1 MKARLWQSL
10 FLLNSLI
17 TTEIIFADSAKKDIS
32 DLKEQNIMSVLYQ
45 QTAAERLAGSL
56 QTFRS
61 AKQALDNALADPS
74 WSALPGQDVQGK
86 RSAIIVDVDETV
98 LDNTAYE
105 ARMILDGTKYP
116 EGWVNWGKEAVATEV
131 PGAKDFLNYAASK
144 GVTIFYVTNRVIE
157 LKESTKKNLTKLDIP
172 WDQGIDTV
180 LMRGENNWDSNK
192 GPRREL
198 IGEKYRVLLMVG
210 DNLGDFVDA
219 KDNNLSPEKRKEIV
233 RAYSDYWGVKWFMIQ
248 NIAYGDWEGALYNFD
263 YSLSPDEVNNARLE
277 NLKPLRQ

>member
-1 MKARLWQSL
+1 MIVAED
-10 FLLNSLI
+10 
-17 TTEIIFADSAKKDIS
+17 TKKDVR

-74 WSALPGQDVQGK
+74 WSALPGQDIQGK
-86 RSAIIVDVDETV
+86 KPAIIVDVDETV

-116 EGWVNWGKEAVATEV
+116 EGWVSWGKEAAATEV
-131 PGAKDFLNYAASK
+131 PGAKDFLNYAAAK
-144 GVTIFYVTNRVIE
+144 GVTIFYVTNRVVE
-157 LKESTKKNLTKLDIP
+157 LKEATKNNLTKLGIH
-172 WDQGIDTV
+172 WDQTKETV
-180 LMRGENNWDSNK
+180 LMRGENNWDSDK
-192 GPRREL
+192 GPRRTLVGNE
-198 IGEKYRVLLMVG
+198 YRVLLMAG

-219 KDNNLSPEKRKEIV
+219 KDNNLSPSNRANIV
-233 RAYSDYWGVKWFMIQ
+233 KDYADYWGVKWFMLQ

-263 YSLSPDEVNNARLE
+263 YSLSPDEVHKTRLE
-277 NLKPLRQ
+277 SLEPSRK

>member
-1 MKARLWQSL
+1 MKARLWQIL

-17 TTEIIFADSAKKDIS
+17 TTEIIFADNEKKDIS

-61 AKQALDNALADPS
+61 AKQALDNALADSS

-86 RSAIIVDVDETV
+86 RPAIIVDVDETV

-116 EGWVNWGKEAVATEV
+116 EGWINWGKEAVATEV

-180 LMRGENNWDSNK
+180 LMRGQNNWNSNK

-219 KDNNLSPEKRKEIV
+219 KDNNLSPKQRKEIV
-233 RAYSDYWGVKWFMIQ
+233 RAYSDYWGLKWFMIQ

-277 NLKPLRQ
+277 NLKPLR

>member
-10 FLLNSLI
+10 FLLIALI
-17 TTEIIFADSAKKDIS
+17 TTEMIVAEDTKKDVR

-74 WSALPGQDVQGK
+74 WSALPGQDIQGK
-86 RSAIIVDVDETV
+86 KPAIIVDVDETV

-116 EGWVNWGKEAVATEV
+116 EGWVGWGKEAAATEV
-131 PGAKDFLNYAASK
+131 PGAKDFLNYAAAK
-144 GVTIFYVTNRVIE
+144 GVTIFYVTNRVVE
-157 LKESTKKNLTKLDIP
+157 LKEATKKNLTKLGIH
-172 WDQGIDTV
+172 WDQTKDTV
-180 LMRGENNWDSNK
+180 LMRGENNWDSDK
-192 GPRREL
+192 GPRRTLVGNE
-198 IGEKYRVLLMVG
+198 YRVLLMAG

-219 KDNNLSPEKRKEIV
+219 KDNNLSPSNRANIV
-233 RAYSDYWGVKWFMIQ
+233 KDYADYWGVKWFMLQ

-263 YSLSPDEVNNARLE
+263 YSLSPDEVHNTRLE
-277 NLKPLRQ
+277 SLEPSR

>member
-10 FLLNSLI
+10 FLLNALI
-17 TTEIIFADSAKKDIS
+17 TTEMILAEDTKKDVR

-74 WSALPGQDVQGK
+74 WSALPGQDIQGK
-86 RSAIIVDVDETV
+86 KPAIIVDVDETV

-116 EGWVNWGKEAVATEV
+116 EGWVSWGKEAAATEV

-144 GVTIFYVTNRVIE
+144 DVTIFYITNRVVE
-157 LKESTKKNLTKLDIP
+157 LKEATQNNLIKLGIP
-172 WDQGIDTV
+172 WDQTKETI
-180 LMRGENNWDSNK
+180 LMRGENNWGSDK
-192 GPRREL
+192 GSRRAL
-198 IGEKYRVLLMVG
+198 VAQKYRVLLMAG

-219 KDNNLSPEKRKEIV
+219 KDNNLSPQQRKAIV
-233 RAYSDYWGVKWFMIQ
+233 EEYADYWGEKWFMLQ
-248 NIAYGDWEGALYNFD
+248 NIAYGDWEGALYDFD
-263 YSLSPDEVNNARLE
+263 YSLSPHEVHNTRLE
-277 NLKPLRQ
+277 SLEPIR

>member
-10 FLLNSLI
+10 FLLNALI
-17 TTEIIFADSAKKDIS
+17 TTEMIVAEDTKKDVR

-74 WSALPGQDVQGK
+74 WSALPGQDIQGK
-86 RSAIIVDVDETV
+86 KPAIIVDVDETV

-116 EGWVNWGKEAVATEV
+116 EGWVSWGKEASATEV
-131 PGAKDFLNYAASK
+131 PGAKDFLNYAAAK
-144 GVTIFYVTNRVIE
+144 GVTIFYVTNRVVE
-157 LKESTKKNLTKLDIP
+157 LKEATKENLTKLGIH
-172 WDQGIDTV
+172 WDQTRETV
-180 LMRGENNWDSNK
+180 LMRGENNWDSDK
-192 GPRREL
+192 GPRRTLVGNE
-198 IGEKYRVLLMVG
+198 YRVLLMAG

-219 KDNNLSPEKRKEIV
+219 KDNNLSPSNRKNIV
-233 RAYSDYWGVKWFMIQ
+233 ENYVDYWGVKWFMLQ
-248 NIAYGDWEGALYNFD
+248 NIAYGDWEGALYDFD
-263 YSLSPDEVNNARLE
+263 YSLSPDEVHNTRLKSLE
-277 NLKPLRQ
+277 PSRK

>member
-10 FLLNSLI
+10 FLLIALI
-17 TTEIIFADSAKKDIS
+17 TTEMIVAEDTKKDVR

-74 WSALPGQDVQGK
+74 WSALPGQDIQGK
-86 RSAIIVDVDETV
+86 KPAIIVDVDETV

-116 EGWVNWGKEAVATEV
+116 EGWVSWGKEAAATEV
-131 PGAKDFLNYAASK
+131 PGAKDFLNYAAAK
-144 GVTIFYVTNRVIE
+144 GVTIFYVTNRVVE
-157 LKESTKKNLTKLDIP
+157 LKEATKKNLTKLGIH
-172 WDQGIDTV
+172 WDQTKETV
-180 LMRGENNWDSNK
+180 LMRGENNWDSDK
-192 GPRREL
+192 GPRRTLVGNE
-198 IGEKYRVLLMVG
+198 YRVLLMAG

-219 KDNNLSPEKRKEIV
+219 KDNNLSPSNRANIV
-233 RAYSDYWGVKWFMIQ
+233 KDYADYWGVKWFMLQ

-263 YSLSPDEVNNARLE
+263 YSLSPDEVHNTRLE
-277 NLKPLRQ
+277 SLEPSR

>member
-10 FLLNSLI
+10 FFLNFLI
-17 TTEIIFADSAKKDIS
+17 TTEIIFADNAKKDIS

-61 AKQALDNALADPS
+61 AKQALDNALADSS

-86 RSAIIVDVDETV
+86 RPAIIVDVDETV

-131 PGAKDFLNYAASK
+131 PGAKDFLNYADSK

-219 KDNNLSPEKRKEIV
+219 KDNNLSPKQRKEIV

-277 NLKPLRQ
+277 NLKPLR

>member
-10 FLLNSLI
+10 FLLNVLM
-17 TTEIIFADSAKKDIS
+17 TTEMLVAEDSKKDIR

-61 AKQALDNALADPS
+61 AKQALDKALVDPA
-74 WSALPGQDVQGK
+74 WSALPGQNVQGK
-86 RSAIIVDVDETV
+86 KPAIIVDVDETV

-116 EGWVNWGKEAVATEV
+116 EGWISWGKEAAATEV
-131 PGAKDFLNYAASK
+131 PGAKNFLNYAASK
-144 GVTIFYVTNRVIE
+144 GVTIFYVTNRVVE
-157 LKESTKKNLTKLDIP
+157 LKEATKKNLTKLSIH
-172 WDQGIDTV
+172 WDQTMETV
-180 LMRGENNWDSNK
+180 LMRGENNWNSNK
-192 GPRREL
+192 GPRRTLVGDE
-198 IGEKYRVLLMVG
+198 YRVLLMVG

-219 KDNNLSPEKRKEIV
+219 KDNNLNPINRKNIV
-233 RAYSDYWGVKWFMIQ
+233 EDYADYWGVKWFMLQ

-263 YSLSPDEVNNARLE
+263 YSLSPDEVHNTRLE
-277 NLKPLRQ
+277 SLEPSR

>member
-17 TTEIIFADSAKKDIS
+17 TTEIIFAENEKKDIR

-45 QTAAERLAGSL
+45 QTAAERLAGAL

-61 AKQALDNALADPS
+61 AKQALDIALADSS
-74 WSALPGQDVQGK
+74 WSALPGQDIQNK
-86 RSAIIVDVDETV
+86 KPAIIVDVDETV

-116 EGWVNWGKEAVATEV
+116 EGWISWGKEAAAAEV

-144 GVTIFYVTNRVIE
+144 GVTIFYITNRVVE
-157 LKESTKKNLTKLDIP
+157 LKEATKKNLTKLGIH
-172 WDQGIDTV
+172 WDQTKETI

-192 GPRREL
+192 GPRRTLVGNE
-198 IGEKYRVLLMVG
+198 YRVLLMVG

-219 KDNNLSPEKRKEIV
+219 KDNNLSPINRKKIV
-233 RAYSDYWGVKWFMIQ
+233 EDYADYWGVQWFMLQ
-248 NIAYGDWEGALYNFD
+248 NIAYGDWEGAIYNFD
-263 YSLSPDEVNNARLE
+263 YSLSPDEVHNTRIELLE
-277 NLKPLRQ
+277 PSR

>member
-10 FLLNSLI
+10 FLLNALI
-17 TTEIIFADSAKKDIS
+17 AAEMIVAKDSKKDVR

-56 QTFRS
+56 QTFRA

-74 WSALPGQDVQGK
+74 WSALPGQDINDK
-86 RSAIIVDVDETV
+86 KPAIIVDVDETV

-116 EGWVNWGKEAVATEV
+116 EGWVSWGKEAAATEV

-144 GVTIFYVTNRVIE
+144 DVTIFYITNRVVE
-157 LKESTKKNLTKLDIP
+157 LKEATQNNLTKLGIP
-172 WDQGIDTV
+172 WDQTKETI
-180 LMRGENNWDSNK
+180 LMRGENNWGSDK
-192 GPRREL
+192 GSRRALVAQE
-198 IGEKYRVLLMVG
+198 YRVLLMAG

-219 KDNNLSPEKRKEIV
+219 KDNNLSPQKRKAIV
-233 RAYSDYWGVKWFMIQ
+233 EEYADYWGEKWFMLQ
-248 NIAYGDWEGALYNFD
+248 NITYGDWEGALYDFN
-263 YSLSPDEVNNARLE
+263 YLLSPDEVHNTRLE
-277 NLKPLRQ
+277 SLEANR